1 MRDNLTRD
9 NLKQEV
15 DSWVSKMT
23 DNYLRQEAEK
33 RMEQLSRFTS
43 LIIENH
49 EVLGPIVQA
58 EVTRAAS
65 AANDAGFGGR
75 HDDGGAQQIMEKLK
89 GFLQGVAYG
98 SSHDTDN
105 LGEYGKVY
113 EKMKRENDPKYKE
126 YLRLKEIYG
135 DE

>member
-1 MRDNLTRD
+1 MKEN
-9 NLKQEV
+9 V
-15 DSWVSKMT
+15 FSWQNQIS
-23 DNYLRQEAEK
+23 DNYLRQEALK
-33 RMEQLSRFTS
+33 RMEQLSKFTS

-58 EVTRAAS
+58 EVTRAAG

-89 GFLQGVAYG
+89 GFLQGVAFG
-98 SSHDTDN
+98 SSNDTDN